1 MDESMNT
8 IVLISC
14 VSKKLP
20 DKARA
25 KDLYISPLF
34 RMNLKYAQHFSP
46 QKVFILSAKYG
57 LVRLDEEI
65 EPYDVTLNK
74 MSACERRIWAAQV
87 VSQLRAHSDLGNDHF
102 VILAGKKYRQHLLPH
117 LKSYEVPL
125 AGLPIGKQLQ
135 FLKEKTAYE

>member
-1 MDESMNT
+1 MNT

-20 DKARA
+20 HKARA

-34 RMNLKYAQHFSP
+34 RMNLKYAQQFLP

-57 LVRLDEEI
+57 LVQLDEEI

-74 MSACERRIWAAQV
+74 MSARERRIWAAKV
-87 VSQLRAHSDLGNDHF
+87 VSQLLGYSDLENDHF
-102 VILAGKKYRQHLLPH
+102 VILAVQKYRQYLLPH
-117 LKSYEVPL
+117 LKSCEVPL

-135 FLKEKTAYE
+135 FLKEKTARE